1 MATIKD
7 VRQAGTLL
15 SNEFIQILDE
25 AFPDKMPMPGTP
37 PEQIQQDI
45 GKIQVIRQIK
55 MWKAMLDNPDEYP
68 EDTSIF

>member
-7 VRQAGTLL
+7 VRKAGTLL
-15 SNEFIQILDE
+15 SNEFIKILDQ
-25 AFPDKMPMPGTP
+25 AFPDRMPMPGISHD
-37 PEQIQQDI
+37 QIQQDI

-55 MWKAMLDNPDEYP
+55 EWKRMLDNPDEFP

>member
-1 MATIKD
+1 MATLKD
-7 VRQAGTLL
+7 VRRAGTLL

-25 AFPDKMPMPGTP
+25 AFPDRMPMPGTK

-45 GKIQVIRQIK
+45 GKVQVIRQIK
-55 MWKAMLDNPDEYP
+55 QWKDMLDNPDEYP

>member
-15 SNEFIQILDE
+15 SIEFIQILDE
-25 AFPDKMPMPGTP
+25 AFPDTMPMPDTP
-37 PEQIQQDI
+37 HDKIQQDI

-55 MWKAMLDNPDEYP
+55 EWKRMLDDPDQFP